1 MTVWPSCSPSLYEHK
16 RVAPLLFPPLDVVY
30 AVAPLFSLHPRPGPA
45 LSSVRDTC
53 PRTHPEEGG
62 CASRLHEGRRACL
75 LGLIIFQ
82 CDFIFF
88 SFLPPLYFIIY
99 LFIYFL
105 KFNTPPPPHMR
116 QLRFG
121 LWRGEKKKNEHPL
134 PSSTR
139 PQNPDTDK
147 PGPFRNVPR
156 ATDTCRQLPLC

>member
-88 SFLPPLYFIIY
+88 SFLPPPLFYY
-99 LFIYFL
+99 LFIYLFL
-105 KFNTPPPPHMR
+105 EIQHTPPTPHETIKIRVMA
-116 QLRFG
+116 
-121 LWRGEKKKNEHPL
+121 WRKKK
-134 PSSTR
+134 
-139 PQNPDTDK
+139 K
-147 PGPFRNVPR
+147 
-156 ATDTCRQLPLC
+156 